1 MAYQALYR
9 EWRPQTFA
17 AVVGQPHIVRT
28 LQNMLRQGRV
38 YHAFLFCGPRGT
50 GKTTLAKLLA
60 KALNCQQGPTTE
72 PCQTCPACLGITAGN
87 YVDVLE
93 IDGASNRGI
102 DEIRELRERVKY
114 APAEGRYKVYIID
127 EVHMLTTEAFNALL
141 KTLEEPPAHVVFVF
155 ATTEVQKV
163 PATILSRCQRFDFRR
178 IGGRVIE
185 DALIDLC
192 SKAGFAAEPEA
203 LRLIA
208 SAANGGMRDALSML
222 DQARSYAGE
231 QKLTAADV
239 QEVVGLVSDATF
251 RQLLTDLVQG
261 DLQSAFEELSGLIER
276 GREVAQIADGFVQ
289 YARACLLHS
298 VGLAPE
304 GFLPPE
310 ADVSPAFLTTLLQTL
325 LSVEKEIRYA
335 SNQRVLL
342 ELALFRAGRSSVL
355 TAPATQAQSKPEAA
369 QPMLTPKLSEPKQV
383 SQPKAV
389 EQAAVES
396 VREGEADLATSPPDG
411 VTRVSLEDIGVAHPD
426 EAVPGADQGDGA
438 LGLTLRGLR
447 QRWPDFV
454 AKVSS
459 EDPSIGAPLASGQI
473 KQLSDAVIILQFEK
487 GFHRKVVNDNL
498 RLIEEWLQG
507 EFHQPLR
514 LSCIMQSDN
523 PGVERAEDKLSVDEA
538 EKIALSLFEGQEV
551 DSNQMG
557 GPKSDE

>member
-17 AVVGQPHIVRT
+17 DVVGQPHIVRT

-72 PCQTCPACLGITAGN
+72 PCQTCAACLGIKAGN

-178 IGGRVIE
+178 IGDRVIE
-185 DALIDLC
+185 DALVDLC
-192 SKAGFAAEPEA
+192 RKAVFAVEPEA

-208 SAANGGMRDALSML
+208 AAANGGMRDALSML

-231 QKLTAADV
+231 QTLTAADV
-239 QEVVGLVSDATF
+239 QEVIGLVSDATF
-251 RQLLTDLVQG
+251 RQLLTHLVQG
-261 DLQSAFEELSGLIER
+261 DLQSALENLSGLIER

-289 YARACLLHS
+289 YARSCLLHS

-304 GFLPPE
+304 GFVPP
-310 ADVSPAFLTTLLQTL
+310 AVDASPAFLTSLLQAL
-325 LSVEKEIRYA
+325 LAVEKEIRYA

-342 ELALFRAGRSSVL
+342 ELALFRASHPL
-355 TAPATQAQSKPEAA
+355 ALAAPATQTQSMPGTA
-369 QPMLTPKLSEPKQV
+369 QPMSVPESPESKRAAHPETVEPATAELVRVDKADSV
-383 SQPKAV
+383 ALPLDVDNHEAV
-389 EQAAVES
+389 EDKGASRQDEVIL
-396 VREGEADLATSPPDG
+396 VTDREDST
-411 VTRVSLEDIGVAHPD
+411 
-426 EAVPGADQGDGA
+426 
-438 LGLTLRGLR
+438 LGLTLRRLR

-454 AKVSS
+454 AKVAS
-459 EDPSIGAPLASGQI
+459 EDPSIGAPLANGQI
-473 KQLSDAVIILQFEK
+473 KQLSDSVIVLQFEK

-498 RLIEEWLQG
+498 RLIEELLQA
-507 EFHQPLR
+507 ELHQPLR
-514 LSCIMQSDN
+514 LSCLLQSEN
-523 PGVERAEDKLSVDEA
+523 PAVEQVEDRLSVDDA

-557 GPKSDE
+557 GPKSNE

>member
-17 AVVGQPHIVRT
+17 DVVGQPHIVRT

-72 PCQTCPACLGITAGN
+72 PCQTCPACLGIKAGN

-192 SKAGFAAEPEA
+192 RKAGYAVEPEA
-203 LRLIA
+203 LQLIA
-208 SAANGGMRDALSML
+208 AAANGGMRDALSML

-231 QKLTAADV
+231 QQLTATDV

-251 RQLLTDLVQG
+251 RQLLTNLVQG
-261 DLQSAFEELSGLIER
+261 DLQSAFAELNGLIER
-276 GREVAQIADGFVQ
+276 GREISQIADGFVQ
-289 YARACLLHS
+289 YARTCLLHS

-304 GFLPPE
+304 GFLSPAVE
-310 ADVSPAFLTTLLQTL
+310 ASPAFLTTLLQAL
-325 LSVEKEIRYA
+325 LAVEKEIRYA

-342 ELALFRAGRSSVL
+342 ELALFRACHPPV
-355 TAPATQAQSKPEAA
+355 PAVPEAHIQPEPRHAPSAAVTRLSSPKPAAETATRAEAESVGAGEGDPVA
-369 QPMLTPKLSEPKQV
+369 QPPGLADQV
-383 SQPKAV
+383 GPKATG
-389 EQAAVES
+389 AAD
-396 VREGEADLATSPPDG
+396 RGEIIPEEDQEESPP
-411 VTRVSLEDIGVAHPD
+411 S
-426 EAVPGADQGDGA
+426 
-438 LGLTLRGLR
+438 LTLRSLR

-454 AKVSS
+454 AKVAC
-459 EDPSIGAPLASGQI
+459 EDPSIGAPLANGQI
-473 KQLSDAVIILQFEK
+473 KQLSESVIVLQFEK

-498 RLIEEWLQG
+498 RLIEELLRG
-507 EFHQPLR
+507 EFQQPLR
-514 LSCIMQSDN
+514 LNCLLQSEN
-523 PGVERAEDKLSVDEA
+523 PSAERVEDRLTEDDT

-551 DSNQMG
+551 DSNSDG
-557 GPKSDE
+557 RPKIE

>member
-17 AVVGQPHIVRT
+17 DVVGQPHIVRT

-72 PCQTCPACLGITAGN
+72 PCQTCPACLGIKAGS

-178 IGGRVIE
+178 IGGKVIE
-185 DALIDLC
+185 DALTDLC
-192 SKAGFAAEPEA
+192 RKAGYAVEPEA

-208 SAANGGMRDALSML
+208 AAANGGMRDALSML

-231 QKLTAADV
+231 QLLTATDV

-251 RQLLTDLVQG
+251 CQLLTCLVQG
-261 DLQSAFEELSGLIER
+261 DLQSAFAELSGLIER
-276 GREVAQIADGFVQ
+276 GREINQIADGFVQ
-289 YARACLLHS
+289 YARTCLLHS

-304 GFLPPE
+304 GFLPP
-310 ADVSPAFLTTLLQTL
+310 AVDASPAFLTTLLQSL
-325 LSVEKEIRYA
+325 LAVEKEIRYA

-342 ELALFRAGRSSVL
+342 ELALFRACHPS
-355 TAPATQAQSKPEAA
+355 APAAPGTHIQ
-369 QPMLTPKLSEPKQV
+369 SEPRNAPSGTATGLSAPKPAV
-383 SQPKAV
+383 QPGTAG
-389 EQAAVES
+389 QAEAEPVPA
-396 VREGEADLATSPPDG
+396 GEADPVAPPPDLDG
-411 VTRVSLEDIGVAHPD
+411 QAELKATGAADREEIMPEVDPEESSLS
-426 EAVPGADQGDGA
+426 
-438 LGLTLRGLR
+438 LTLRSLR

-454 AKVSS
+454 AKVAG
-459 EDPSIGAPLASGQI
+459 EDPSIGAPLANGQI
-473 KQLSDAVIILQFEK
+473 KQLSESVIVLQFEK

-498 RLIEEWLQG
+498 RLIEDLLQG

-514 LSCIMQSDN
+514 LNCLLQSEN
-523 PGVERAEDKLSVDEA
+523 SPAERVEDRLTEDDA

-551 DSNQMG
+551 ESNSDG
-557 GPKSDE
+557 RPKSE